1 MITLSILLTLTGF
14 EFFYQ
19 TSKKA
24 ELRRSEKIARWFGAN
39 EMLAKVCGTFLLA
52 TALIL
57 SVLHLGLGSGVFAFV
72 CMLMFTGSLVVL
84 IAPLGKVKVTW
95 VLAGMITLFILEIL

>member
-1 MITLSILLTLTGF
+1 MITLSILFTLLGF

-24 ELRRSEKIARWFGAN
+24 ELYRSEKIAEWFGAN
-39 EMLAKVCGTFLLA
+39 ETLAKAFGTALLA
-52 TALIL
+52 FALGL
-57 SVLHLGLGSGVFAFV
+57 SVLHLGIGSGIFAFV

-84 IAPLGKVKVTW
+84 IAPLGKMKITW
-95 VLAGMITLFILEIL
+95 VMGGMITLFILEIL